1 MHGQPDAPGGVRP
14 PRQVMTMP
22 SSMVRVFNA
31 GLMALYCLAI
41 FLALDF
47 VYTRFVYEKDVSG
60 RISNDHFHHGL
71 RANFEGYETWGRSRI
86 RIFTNSLG
94 FKDAQVRE
102 VPAQGATRRILLIGD
117 SFTEGIGLHFEDTFA
132 GMLYEA
138 GQKRP
143 DKIEFLNAGVIS
155 YSPSIYYK
163 KIKYLLDAGLRFDE
177 VVVLPDISDVQDE
190 ATTYFC
196 VDERPEYRRYCKE
209 TVPATLAKPT
219 LAPVP
224 GIRPLRAPDPP
235 KLKDHF
241 ALTSRLLQMF
251 WQEVDT
257 RTGSAR
263 RFIERPHMT
272 QRAGWT
278 VAGSKN
284 DALYQPLGVE
294 GGIKRAFDNMQA
306 LADLLRSRNIPLT
319 VAVYPWPHQI
329 IHNDRESRQVTL
341 WREFCE
347 KNCKA
352 FINLFPPVF
361 AERDAHSDWYERI
374 FIQGDSHYSPAGN
387 RLLFRELAKHLLSQS
402 PAQAKP

>member
-1 MHGQPDAPGGVRP
+1 MR
-14 PRQVMTMP
+14 
-22 SSMVRVFNA
+22 RVFKA

-47 VYTRFVYEKDVSG
+47 AYTRFLYEKDVTG

-71 RANFEGYETWGRSRI
+71 RANFEGYETWGRVRT

-102 VPAQGATRRILLIGD
+102 VPAQGTTRRILLIGD
-117 SFTEGIGLHFEDTFA
+117 SFTEGIGLRFEDTFA

-143 DKIEFLNAGVIS
+143 EKIEFLNAGVIS

-190 ATTYFC
+190 ATSYFC
-196 VDERPEYRRYCKE
+196 IDDRPEYRRHCNE

-219 LAPVP
+219 LAPVA
-224 GIRPLRAPDPP
+224 GTRPFRQPDPP
-235 KLKDHF
+235 KLKDYF
-241 ALTSRLLQMF
+241 ALTDRLLAMF
-251 WQEVDT
+251 WQEVDI
-257 RTGSAR
+257 RSGSAR
-263 RFIERPHMT
+263 RFIDRLHMT

-278 VAGSKN
+278 RTGN
-284 DALYQPLGVE
+284 EYDAVYQPLGVE
-294 GGIKRAFDNMQA
+294 GGIKRGLANMQA
-306 LADLLRSRNIPLT
+306 LADLLRAHNIPLT
-319 VAVYPWPHQI
+319 VAVYPWPYQVI
-329 IHNDRESRQVTL
+329 YNDRDSRQVAI
-341 WREFCE
+341 WRDFCV

-352 FINLFPPVF
+352 FIDLFPLVF
-361 AERDAHSDWYERI
+361 AQRDAHSDWYERNYI
-374 FIQGDSHYSPAGN
+374 PGDSHFSPEGN
-387 RLLFRELAKHLLSQS
+387 RLLFHELAKHLL
-402 PAQAKP
+402 